1 MTYRFSTDTAEMDRP
16 TILRWL
22 SEESY
27 WAKGRTAER
36 LATAMDSSLNFGM
49 FDNDSGTQVAYARV
63 ITDRVTFAWLCD
75 VFVAEEVR
83 GNGVGVAL
91 IESVCAELE
100 PMNLRRV
107 GLTTLDAHGLYERFG
122 FEPVANSETWMAKVA
137 G

>member
-1 MTYRFSTDTAEMDRP
+1 MTYRFSADPTEMDRP

-36 LATAMDSSLNFGM
+36 LDTAMDNSLSFGM
-49 FDNDSGTQVAYARV
+49 FDTDNGAQVAYARV

-75 VFVAEEVR
+75 VFVSHDVR
-83 GNGVGVAL
+83 GNGVGVTL
-91 IESVCAELE
+91 IENVCAVLE
-100 PMNLRRV
+100 PMDLKRV

-122 FEPVANSETWMAKVA
+122 FEPVATSETWMAKVA
-137 G
+137 S